1 MIYSCMKY
9 SWIFYIRCFGCD
21 TVEELCDSP
30 HSKALDV
37 TLVGKKTPTKQNNI
51 INGQFF
57 LPVHITFFCVRISL
71 KKTVNDPRVSY
82 I

>member
-37 TLVGKKTPTKQNNI
+37 TLVGKKNPNQTKQYHQWTI
-51 INGQFF
+51 FSTCPYHF
-57 LPVHITFFCVRISL
+57 LLCEDKFEEDS
-71 KKTVNDPRVSY
+71 K
-82 I
+82 